1 MKEQAESARQITDSA
16 ESMRVQ
22 TEQLAKAMTEQT
34 RSIKDMSSGAQNV
47 ARQINLIT
55 LANREHSLAS
65 AAVLTGLSDI
75 RQITERNAQTV
86 KDTQRATG
94 SLLDR
99 AQSLNAIVDGL
110 TGNGRSGKKAR
121 NKKKDKK

>member
-1 MKEQAESARQITDSA
+1 MDAA

-22 TEQLAKAMTEQT
+22 TEQLAKAMVEQS
-34 RSIKDMSSGAQNV
+34 RSIRDMSSGAQNV

-55 LANREHSLAS
+55 LANREHSRAS
-65 AAVLTGLSDI
+65 AAVLNGLSDI
-75 RQITERNAQTV
+75 RQITERNARGV

-99 AQSLNAIVDGL
+99 AQALTAIVEGL
-110 TGNGRSGKKAR
+110 TGNGRAGKKAR
-121 NKKKDKK
+121 NKRKDKK